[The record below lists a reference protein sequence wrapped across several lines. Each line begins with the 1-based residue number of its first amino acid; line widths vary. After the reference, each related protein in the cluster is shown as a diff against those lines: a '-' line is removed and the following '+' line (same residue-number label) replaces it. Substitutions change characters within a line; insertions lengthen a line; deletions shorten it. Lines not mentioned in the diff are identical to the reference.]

1 MTQAAKVRLRFAKR
15 GDLRLTSHHDLMRCL
30 ERLLRR
36 AAIPVAVTQGFSP
49 RPKITFALA
58 MGLGI
63 EGLGEVVDLE
73 LAEPLDP
80 GELMGRL
87 AAASPPGLDWLDAR
101 ALEASAPPPR
111 PAWAEYE
118 IPVPEARRQPVAAA
132 LEVLLQS
139 ESRIVTRRRPDKG
152 RTTEFDMRPLLLEA
166 AMTPGG
172 ALRVRL
178 KASAEGSVRPEEVLE
193 ALGARDLLEGGAV
206 LTRTRVELLAD
217 RPAPTQRPATGVT
230 PPETSPGADEPRAPE
245 TIPVNRDHP
254 EGVA

>member
-30 ERLLRR
+30 ERMLRR
-36 AAIPVAVTQGFSP
+36 ASIPVAVSQGFSP

-63 EGLGEVVDLE
+63 EGLGEVVDIE

-87 AAASPPGLDWLDAR
+87 AAASPPGLEWLEAR

-118 IPVPEARRQPVAAA
+118 IPVPEARRQSVAEA
-132 LEVLLQS
+132 LEVLLQG
-139 ESRIVTRRRPDKG
+139 ESRIVTRRRQDRK
-152 RTTEFDMRPLLLEA
+152 RATEFDMRPLLLDA
-166 AMTPGG
+166 SLTAGG
-172 ALRVRL
+172 TLSVRL
-178 KASAEGSVRPEEVLE
+178 KASTDGSVRPDEVLE
-193 ALGARDLLEGGAV
+193 TLGARDLLEGGAF
-206 LTRTRVELLAD
+206 LTRTHVELLAD
-217 RPAPTQRPATGVT
+217 RPGPTQSPDPAGT
-230 PPETSPGADEPRAPE
+230 PPETPPRADEPGSPE
-245 TIPVNRDHP
+245 IIPDNRDHP